1 MLYNNYIPNKPI
13 IMDSIDNYC
22 DWALERLLFLSDAVG
37 PITSRIDAELVESG
51 VLLPWDQVSDEDKRA
66 GAKWERSRIRREYSA
81 ELDSACRDFEAFQQE
96 HIEVFEDSYRDEGV
110 EPLSFMYLPY
120 GDCPELLEEI
130 DS

>member
-1 MLYNNYIPNKPI
+1 
-13 IMDSIDNYC
+13 MDSIDNYC
-22 DWALERLLFLSDAVG
+22 NWVMERLMVISDSID

-51 VLLPWDQVSDEDKRA
+51 VLLPWEQVSDEEKRA

-81 ELDSACRDFEAFQQE
+81 ELDAACRNFAAFQQE
-96 HIEVFEDSYRDEGV
+96 HVEVLNDSCRMEGEEQ